1 MSYCD
6 LGFFALIVQLFFG
19 LSVAL
24 ATDSPQIIDLI
35 PQDLQL
41 VTSLSGD
48 TDARAER
55 FSKEILARQPE
66 IYQNLWHLDSAKIKT
81 FVGKAPMYVSGI
93 RKLHAS
99 FEKQEPAILD
109 HFCQAFPDFAPGKVK
124 IYLMLS
130 LFQFDAKIPSEH
142 PDSLLIGLDGL
153 ARFHGTDPP
162 LSVILSHEFFHL
174 YHFQINP
181 LPRNPD
187 DLPLYRLLWQEG
199 LAVYV
204 SQQLNS
210 GASLADVLLDPR
222 LAANGPASVREE
234 AKRLLLCLDSRED
247 ITAAHFLA
255 KSENG
260 EVPGRIGYLIGYD
273 VVSRLAQKRSLSAL
287 ARLRDP
293 GLRFAFHREV
303 YRLAY
308 GPP

>member
-1 MSYCD
+1 MA
-6 LGFFALIVQLFFG
+6 GE
-19 LSVAL
+19 
-24 ATDSPQIIDLI
+24 SPEIIDLI
-35 PQDLQL
+35 PRDLHF

-48 TDARAER
+48 IDARVEL
-55 FSKEILARQPE
+55 FSKEILAGEPE
-66 IYQNLWHLDSAKIKT
+66 IYQHLWHVDSAKVKA
-81 FVGKAPMYVSGI
+81 FVTKVPEYISGI
-93 RKLHAS
+93 RKLHAF
-99 FEKQEPAILD
+99 FEEQEPAILD
-109 HFCQAFPDFAPGKVK
+109 RFCQAFPDFAPGKAK

-153 ARFHGTDPP
+153 ARFHGTDAP
-162 LSVILSHEFFHL
+162 LAVILSHEFFHL
-174 YHFQINP
+174 YHFQVNP
-181 LPRNPD
+181 LPKNPD

-204 SQQLNS
+204 SQQLNN

-222 LAANGPASVREE
+222 LATNGPAWVRPE
-234 AKRLLLCLDSRED
+234 AKRLFLCLDSRED

-273 VVSRLAQKRSLSAL
+273 VATRLAQNRSLNSL

-293 GLRFAFHREV
+293 GLRFAFRREV

-308 GPP
+308 GKP